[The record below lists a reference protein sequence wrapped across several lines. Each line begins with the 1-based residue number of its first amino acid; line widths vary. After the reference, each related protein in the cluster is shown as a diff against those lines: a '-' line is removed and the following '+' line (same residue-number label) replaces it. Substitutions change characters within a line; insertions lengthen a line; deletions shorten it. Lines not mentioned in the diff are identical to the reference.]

1 MELIDIIFK
10 VLIFGA
16 ALLIIVILFSYL
28 ISRFKKKENPQI
40 ELVRQAKPL
49 YAQNRVLNYEQS
61 VLRKNVNNSP
71 PLIFHV
77 DQSKNR
83 DVKIVKKTTY
93 NDREFQENLRP
104 KNINIVRKTQSNG
117 SRYIIINEEMN
128 KDKKPFVVNFY
139 L

>member
-1 MELIDIIFK
+1 MELIDITFK
-10 VLIFGA
+10 VLIFGG
-16 ALLIIVILFSYL
+16 ALLILVILFSYI
-28 ISRFKKKENPQI
+28 ISRIKKKENPQI
-40 ELVRQAKPL
+40 EIVRQANPL
-49 YAQNRVLNYEQS
+49 FAQNRVLNYEQS

-83 DVKIVKKTTY
+83 DIKIVKKPSF
-93 NDREFQENLRP
+93 NDRELQENQRP

-117 SRYIIINEEMN
+117 NRYTIINEEMN